1 MEDILKTWL
10 NGFSGS
16 AAIAASSDKII
27 AGDSVTV
34 GGGTVATWARVNGA
48 GKVIWV
54 GKGHS
59 QQTLEGFFDQLG
71 PERTATLEAVSV
83 EISDRGRSI
92 LLRRDVRIDLPK
104 PSFRKRLDT
113 KIVNFASLG
122 PGKLEE
128 SGFVFFSGSIL
139 EGGPRELLTTMYG
152 KLEADRYFRTFVAR
166 SNPEGKSWSYVA
178 TIAGDPEAVVLQ
190 GEKGTEGFTEPRMI
204 RLRDGRLFV
213 VMRRGSDNLMYRCWS
228 SDHGRTWT
236 QPASIGFRGVKPALW
251 LMKNGVLALST
262 GRPAPVSAYFSL
274 DGGQTWSPPTVLFR
288 EPGTRYTDLL
298 EIEPDRLL
306 VVYDHVPFDWGV
318 IPDDHPE
325 AMNTVYCTRIEVKRR

>member
-1 MEDILKTWL
+1 
-10 NGFSGS
+10 
-16 AAIAASSDKII
+16 
-27 AGDSVTV
+27 
-34 GGGTVATWARVNGA
+34 
-48 GKVIWV
+48 
-54 GKGHS
+54 
-59 QQTLEGFFDQLG
+59 
-71 PERTATLEAVSV
+71 
-83 EISDRGRSI
+83 
-92 LLRRDVRIDLPK
+92 
-104 PSFRKRLDT
+104 
-113 KIVNFASLG
+113 
-122 PGKLEE
+122 
-128 SGFVFFSGSIL
+128 
-139 EGGPRELLTTMYG
+139 
-152 KLEADRYFRTFVAR
+152 R